1 MHNANILL
9 RAKHPGV
16 VCKPVHFCPVIYG
29 TDISHFVQ
37 FGIISPEQN
46 GCYSTLNLVLCVE
59 NPPTNPTP
67 PPITPTPS
75 PVTVSPAV
83 GHSNPSTYLPYY
95 NNVQVI
101 GPKPIYITYNSVV
114 GPSVSN
120 NYGISK
126 KNTKG
131 LLSDENKQLGN
142 EEVYSEN
149 PEVVTDDGKV
159 EVITDVVA
167 NSDDSKRA
175 EVLKQAV
182 DFIRNATLAND
193 KQ

>member
-1 MHNANILL
+1 
-9 RAKHPGV
+9 
-16 VCKPVHFCPVIYG
+16 
-29 TDISHFVQ
+29 
-37 FGIISPEQN
+37 
-46 GCYSTLNLVLCVE
+46 
-59 NPPTNPTP
+59 
-67 PPITPTPS
+67 
-75 PVTVSPAV
+75 
-83 GHSNPSTYLPYY
+83 
-95 NNVQVI
+95 VI